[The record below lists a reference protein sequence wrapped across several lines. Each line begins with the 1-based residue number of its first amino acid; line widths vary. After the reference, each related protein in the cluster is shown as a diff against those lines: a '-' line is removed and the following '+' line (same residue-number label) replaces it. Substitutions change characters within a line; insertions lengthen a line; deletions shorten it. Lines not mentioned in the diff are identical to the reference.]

1 MMMFDKEIIT
11 ELKKHKMFE
20 VYWNDE
26 VEDYS
31 LGNISLQYVPTEVNG
46 YFKEIKQIDLPYI
59 GDKDELKNTVARLSL
74 VYTSSEDYFN
84 IDDAMEKTKC
94 NGAVSAINAKVEV
107 YNKGKTLL
115 YPRLIY
121 TFRLWSGK
129 PENVES
135 DTNTIK
141 LLIEAM

>member
-26 VEDYS
+26 VDDYS
-31 LGNISLQYVPTEVNG
+31 LGNISLQYVPTDVNG
-46 YFKEIKQIDLPYI
+46 YFKEIKQIELPYI

-74 VYTSSEDYFN
+74 VYTSSVDYFN

-107 YNKGKTLL
+107 FNKEKTLL